1 LPLYNSIGI
10 QNPASYIVANIV
22 MVSFFDRKT
31 PAHRDMLVPLQ
42 QAESALRAR
51 GITPPIDT
59 FYSFVPREMK
69 GRTNKLS
76 KHAVGRAFDIN
87 HQHNVY
93 IADQRDIRVIQAVT
107 GVDLNLKLGKSP
119 EVMRNASV
127 TFQERFNQQWIDQLQ
142 QWADRR
148 DTQLLLKAIR
158 ECRQSLDSYAKNR
171 VSPWR
176 NGVRKTSPK
185 RPFF

>member
-1 LPLYNSIGI
+1 
-10 QNPASYIVANIV
+10 
-22 MVSFFDRKT
+22 
-31 PAHRDMLVPLQ
+31 
-42 QAESALRAR
+42 
-51 GITPPIDT
+51 
-59 FYSFVPREMK
+59 MK